1 VADRFAGL
9 KGRCKKCQALFVMP
23 VKSEV
28 EIVLDEAA
36 ADAVS
41 VEGDQ
46 TESPPIPG
54 PTPPRRRKKKKRTA
68 AKRRE
73 LSRGWWWGG
82 LLIVVGICL
91 ATPLTMAACGYRLSA
106 VTSALRLVF
115 AVPFNTIIFALS
127 LLISNYFGSG
137 IELSDFKTLIP
148 KSLILILLTSL
159 VDLVPCAGFFFAI
172 GIWFIGIMSFFE
184 LELME
189 AALIVAINFVLGF
202 LTQLFLIGLLISSIT
217 VPPMAPTGGT
227 PTVALSAPAS
237 GRP

>member
-1 VADRFAGL
+1 
-9 KGRCKKCQALFVMP
+9 MP

-41 VEGDQ
+41 VEADQ
-46 TESPPIPG
+46 TESPSTSA
-54 PTPPRRRKKKKRTA
+54 PTRPRRKKKKKKA
-68 AKRRE
+68 ADKRIE
-73 LSRGWWWGG
+73 LSTAWWWGG
-82 LLIVVGICL
+82 LAIVAGLCVAVLVG
-91 ATPLTMAACGYRLSA
+91 MAACGWSLIAKIAA
-106 VTSALRLVF
+106 VGFVIT
-115 AVPFNTIIFALS
+115 VPFNTIIFVLS

-159 VDLVPCAGFFFAI
+159 VGQVWCAGSFFAI
-172 GIWFIGIMSFFE
+172 GIWFIGIITFFE

-189 AALIVAINFVLGF
+189 AALVVAINFVLGF
-202 LTQLFLIGLLISSIT
+202 LIWLFLIGALVNSAVPSMPPPGGAPT
-217 VPPMAPTGGT
+217 VPP
-227 PTVALSAPAS
+227 SAPAS